1 MSSVRLAPGSCS
13 ERHCLSCRLMDWEK
27 AGMLDVA
34 IETGMGVWEYNMEIG

>member
-13 ERHCLSCRLMDWEK
+13 EGHHLSCRLRDWEK
-27 AGMLDVA
+27 SGMLDVA